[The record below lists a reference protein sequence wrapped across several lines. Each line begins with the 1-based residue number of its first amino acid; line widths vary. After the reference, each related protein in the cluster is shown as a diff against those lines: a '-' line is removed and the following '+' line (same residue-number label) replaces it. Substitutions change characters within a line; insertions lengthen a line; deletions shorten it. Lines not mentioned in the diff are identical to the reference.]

1 MFMSFIQMLLFSS
14 LLLLSFI
21 LLTNPLNVNAKAN
34 RWFGA
39 SMFLWAT
46 FFLDEILV
54 LINAEPLHGI
64 SRIVLSLLQFFT
76 PIILFQS
83 ILYFTN
89 PNFRF
94 QKKHL
99 SYLIVPL
106 LYFVVLII
114 DLRSDRNLQ
123 TMLIVL
129 TIIHALFY
137 TLMSY
142 LTIRKHQ
149 RQIRLY
155 SSNTLEIDLKWLEY
169 IILAVVSIMLIVTV
183 FNLIY
188 IGLPLNTYLTFFMF
202 CTILIITYYSLNQ
215 KEIFPL
221 DKKQRA
227 EFITINQEDDKSESS
242 KKKLVSDEELQIQKS
257 KLHAMVLENEL
268 YLNPEINL
276 SSLADKMELSSH
288 HLSYI
293 INKGFD
299 QNFFQFINGYRVE
312 KAKTLLMDPKADRL
326 SVLGIAFEAGF
337 SSKSAFNTTFKKITG
352 YTPSAFKNLRND

>member
-1 MFMSFIQMLLFSS
+1 MFMSLMQLLLFSS

-21 LLTNPLNVNAKAN
+21 LLTNPLNVNIRAN

-39 SMFLWAT
+39 AMFLWAT
-46 FFLDEILV
+46 FFLDEILL
-54 LINAEPLHGI
+54 LINAQPLEGL
-64 SRIVLSLLQFFT
+64 SRVVLSLLQFFT
-76 PIILFQS
+76 PIVLFQS

-99 SYLIVPL
+99 SYLTVPL
-106 LYFVVLII
+106 LYLVVLIV
-114 DLRSDRNLQ
+114 DLESDMNLQ
-123 TMLIVL
+123 TILILL

-169 IILAVVSIMLIVTV
+169 IILTVVSIMLIVTV

-188 IGLPLNTYLTFFMF
+188 IGLPLNSYLTFFMF

-227 EFITINQEDDKSESS
+227 EFIIINQEDDKSDSA
-242 KKKLVSDEELQIQKS
+242 KKKLVSDKELQIQKS
-257 KLHAMVLENEL
+257 KLHSLVVDQEL
-268 YLNPEINL
+268 FLDPEINL
-276 SSLADKMELSSH
+276 SSLAEKMDLTSH
-288 HLSYI
+288 QLSYI
-293 INKGFD
+293 INRGFD
-299 QNFFQFINGYRVE
+299 QNFFQFINGFRVE
-312 KAKTLLMDPKADRL
+312 KAKTLLMDPKADKL

-337 SSKSAFNTTFKKITG
+337 SSKTAFNTTFKKFTG
-352 YTPSAFKNLRND
+352 KTPSVFKSKRND